1 MGKGGKPDGGDG
13 FEEASRDGCEQ
24 ENMAAWL
31 LGVNTLKIQPFK
43 LPNLGTRDVLVRLK
57 AVGICG
63 SDVHHFKVPPPPP
76 FFSFLGLY
84 IHDRAKAGHIALINQ
99 PNSHLHGKF
108 DT

>member
-43 LPNLGTRDVLVRLK
+43 LPNLGTNLFFFWITVFFFFNTQLLSLFRSNYYLCCD
-57 AVGICG
+57 
-63 SDVHHFKVPPPPP
+63 P
-76 FFSFLGLY
+76 FCLIDFLCSLFPW
-84 IHDRAKAGHIALINQ
+84 DFFRTL
-99 PNSHLHGKF
+99 
-108 DT
+108 